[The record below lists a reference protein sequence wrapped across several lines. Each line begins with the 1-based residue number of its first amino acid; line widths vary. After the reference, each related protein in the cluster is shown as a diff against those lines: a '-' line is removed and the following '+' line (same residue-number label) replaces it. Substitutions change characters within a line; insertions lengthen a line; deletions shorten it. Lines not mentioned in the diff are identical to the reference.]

1 MANYL
6 DGFGKQFCSH
16 CQSKRTKEGYD
27 ACIGKLQ
34 GVTNAC
40 CGHGETDAA
49 YVQFDHSEYKK
60 EPNKRRLSGDAAL
73 KYINDNGKN

>member
-1 MANYL
+1 MPNYL

-16 CQSKRTKEGYD
+16 CNKYRTKEGHD
-27 ACIGKLQ
+27 GCIGKLQ

-49 YVQFDHSEYKK
+49 YVQFDHNAFDE
-60 EPNKRRLSGDAAL
+60 EPNKIRISGKEAL
-73 KYINDNGKN
+73 KYINDNRQ